1 MPSATLLL
9 SPVVSRR
16 TSYQEVVH
24 RECRPLGPHPPS
36 ITCPV
41 TRLASRLAEWLVVLQ
56 KVAEDRGP
64 ELPSAS
70 CRCEK
75 ATRLC
80 EEIQSLGRRVA
91 EAGQLAERVG
101 GQLPPG
107 MLEGLGADIAKVA
120 HTLRSEVSILVPS
133 GVGAAEPEV
142 AEAARWLLSD
152 GDLRTVMSSTAEE
165 LATTVSGL
173 LGVEECVHHDEASPM
188 ELEDI
193 DEDIRSMVASM
204 CGDSGEGRV
213 GGASPGGREAS
224 RPREVGKQILERSR
238 KRKQSRP
245 TRDEDYQYK
254 NRGGEELQ
262 SASLTASGSLVP
274 PVSPVKR
281 LKRVMTSLGT
291 SYSLPSS
298 APEASGDQGDKVI
311 SLLEKKKKLVK
322 KDGLYKFVLWKE
334 ALRDEKTKMDL

>member
-1 MPSATLLL
+1 MPTATLLL
-9 SPVVSRR
+9 SPVVGRR

-24 RECRPLGPHPPS
+24 RECRPSSHIS
-36 ITCPV
+36 CPV
-41 TRLASRLAEWLVVLQ
+41 TRLASCLAEWLVVLQ

-64 ELPSAS
+64 EQPSAS

-75 ATRLC
+75 ASRLC
-80 EEIQSLGRRVA
+80 EEIQSLGRRVS

-101 GQLPPG
+101 GQLPPS
-107 MLEGLGADIAKVA
+107 MLEGLGSDIAQVA
-120 HTLRSEVSILVPS
+120 GTLRSEVSILVPN
-133 GVGAAEPEV
+133 GVGSAEPEV

-152 GDLRTVMSSTAEE
+152 GDLRSVMTNTSEE

-173 LGVEECVHHDEASPM
+173 LGMDECVHHEASPM
-188 ELEDI
+188 EEDI

-204 CGDSGEGRV
+204 CG
-213 GGASPGGREAS
+213 GGGGMNGSALGMKEVS
-224 RPREVGKQILERSR
+224 RPREVGKQVLERSR

-245 TRDEDYQYK
+245 TRDEDYQSK
-254 NRGGEELQ
+254 NRGQGMDGLQ
-262 SASLTASGSLVP
+262 AVSTSCNGTSPA
-274 PVSPVKR
+274 SPVKR

-291 SYSLPSS
+291 SYSLPT
-298 APEASGDQGDKVI
+298 APSEAGDQGDKVI

-334 ALRDEKTKMDL
+334 ALRDEKTKMDS

>member
-1 MPSATLLL
+1 MPTATLLL
-9 SPVVSRR
+9 SPVVGRR

-24 RECRPLGPHPPS
+24 RECRSTHPS
-36 ITCPV
+36 FSCPV
-41 TRLASRLAEWLVVLQ
+41 TRLASCLAEWLVVLQ
-56 KVAEDRGP
+56 KVAEDRGL
-64 ELPSAS
+64 EQPSAS

-75 ATRLC
+75 ASRLC

-101 GQLPPG
+101 GQLPPS
-107 MLEGLGADIAKVA
+107 MLEGLGSDIAKVA
-120 HTLRSEVSILVPS
+120 DTLRSEVSILVPT
-133 GVGAAEPEV
+133 GVGSAEPEV

-152 GDLRTVMSSTAEE
+152 GDLRSVMSNTAEE

-173 LGVEECVHHDEASPM
+173 LGMDDCVHHEASPM
-188 ELEDI
+188 EEDI

-204 CGDSGEGRV
+204 CG
-213 GGASPGGREAS
+213 GGGTSSS
-224 RPREVGKQILERSR
+224 RLGMKEVTKPREVGKQVLERSR

-245 TRDEDYQYK
+245 TRDEDFQSK
-254 NRGGEELQ
+254 NKGGDGQ
-262 SASLTASGSLVP
+262 QPVTTSCNGTSLA
-274 PVSPVKR
+274 SPVKR

-291 SYSLPSS
+291 SYSLSPV
-298 APEASGDQGDKVI
+298 PTEAGDQGDKVI

-334 ALRDEKTKMDL
+334 ALRDEKTKLDS

>member
-1 MPSATLLL
+1 MPTATLLL
-9 SPVVSRR
+9 SPVVGRR

-24 RECRPLGPHPPS
+24 RECRPLHLS
-36 ITCPV
+36 ISCPV
-41 TRLASRLAEWLVVLQ
+41 TRLASCLAEWLVVLQ

-64 ELPSAS
+64 EQPSAS

-75 ATRLC
+75 ASRLC

-101 GQLPPG
+101 GQLPPS
-107 MLEGLGADIAKVA
+107 MLEGLGSDIAKVA
-120 HTLRSEVSILVPS
+120 DTLRSEVSILVPN
-133 GVGAAEPEV
+133 GVGSAEPEV

-152 GDLRTVMSSTAEE
+152 GDLRSVMSNTAEE

-173 LGVEECVHHDEASPM
+173 LGMEECLHHEHEAAM
-188 ELEDI
+188 EEDI

-204 CGDSGEGRV
+204 CG
-213 GGASPGGREAS
+213 GGGGGTSSPGSGMRELS
-224 RPREVGKQILERSR
+224 RPREVGKEVLERSR

-245 TRDEDYQYK
+245 TRDEDYQSK
-254 NRGGEELQ
+254 NRGGDGPQ
-262 SASLTASGSLVP
+262 TIPTSASCNGNALA
-274 PVSPVKR
+274 SPVKR

-291 SYSLPSS
+291 SYSLPTVPS
-298 APEASGDQGDKVI
+298 EAGDQGDKVI

-334 ALRDEKTKMDL
+334 ALRDEKTKLDS